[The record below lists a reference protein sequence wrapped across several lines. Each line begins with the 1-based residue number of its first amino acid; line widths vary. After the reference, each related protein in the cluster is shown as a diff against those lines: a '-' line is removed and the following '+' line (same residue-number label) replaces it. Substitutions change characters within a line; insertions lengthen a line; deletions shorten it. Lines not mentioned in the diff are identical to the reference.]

1 MHVELIKTYIP
12 GLDEVLG
19 GGLPRPGV
27 VYLVGHTGT
36 GKTTLCAQILYE
48 RAKKHSEK
56 GLYICTSEH
65 PSLLISRLKSM
76 GIDFEKLVENN
87 LIEVAYGTPISEENI
102 VATLLEE
109 VLAKVETGEFSN
121 IALDSITSLVNFIP
135 VVKVRGILGSLYKHI
150 IDKKLLGIL
159 VGEISL
165 TGKSPTVG
173 VEEFMCDTI
182 IKLEQYERAEGY
194 TLRLTVLKNRVAG
207 HSRAY
212 YEISITDKGFE
223 VLAPFKP

>member
-1 MHVELIKTYIP
+1 MHVELVKTYIP
-12 GLDEVLG
+12 GFDEILG

-27 VYLVGHTGT
+27 VYLVGHAGT
-36 GKTTLCAQILYE
+36 GKTTLCAQILYK
-48 RAKKHSEK
+48 RAKNHGEK

-65 PSLLISRLKSM
+65 PSLLISRLKSV
-76 GIDFEKLVENN
+76 GIEFDNLVKNN
-87 LIEVAYGTPISEENI
+87 LIEVAYAIPVSEGDT
-102 VATLLEE
+102 VSTLLEE
-109 VLAKVETGEFSN
+109 VLSKVETGDISN
-121 IALDSITSLVNFIP
+121 VVLDSITSLINFLP
-135 VVKVRGILGSLYKHI
+135 VTKVRSILGLLYKHI
-150 IDKKLLGIL
+150 VDKRLLGIL

-165 TGKSPTVG
+165 TGNSLTAG

-182 IKLEQYERAEGY
+182 IKLEQYERTEGY
-194 TLRLTVLKNRVAG
+194 TLRLVVLKNRVAG